1 MPPGRFIVECEGQ
14 ERTVEVSATGE
25 VRVDGSQAAFVVSL
39 VGGPEYQVET
49 DSRHMRVYVA
59 QSGSTREVFVDG
71 RVFRFEVIGA
81 NDRRRASAAGHGDQ
95 STAPMPGTVVK
106 LLVSVGDHVNRGQVL
121 LKLEAM
127 KMEMPIRAAHA
138 GRVAA
143 VHCREGE
150 LVQAGARLLDIDTE
164 K

>member
-1 MPPGRFIVECEGQ
+1 MAAGRFIVESGGE
-14 ERTVEVSATGE
+14 ERTVEVSAAGE
-25 VRVDGSQAAFVVSL
+25 VRVDGGAERLAVAPVA
-39 VGGPEYQVET
+39 PAEYQVDT
-49 DSRHMRVYVA
+49 GSRRTRAFVA
-59 QSGSTREVFVDG
+59 DTGSTREVFIDG
-71 RVFRFEVIGA
+71 RVFRFEVTGA
-81 NDRRRASAAGHGDQ
+81 NERRRASAAGHGDQ

-106 LLVSVGDHVNRGQVL
+106 LLVAAGQSVERGQVL

-127 KMEMPIRAAHA
+127 KMEMPIRAGHA

-150 LVQAGARLLDIDTE
+150 LVQAGARLLDIDRE